1 MVKNINPSFV
11 QYLADYLKK
20 LLSNKTGTITAEQFQ
35 GSVTSAVNDYL
46 KKHYGRD
53 PAAIRS
59 VIAQSTPEAECAKA
73 IKARDLYNIGHDDKL
88 SPYKMQAQVESKS
101 NEKAL
106 ADAKAVYSD
115 AKNNTRGLVVAQP
128 WRSSTS
134 ISLPDMKQ
142 SRDSTL
148 KPNKKS
154 QQIVSFEPNKALKCG
169 NCWICNTDVMSYS
182 GPSIQSYKNDMPVR
196 ADTPDS
202 YHIGCQTPCGD
213 CEHVAA
219 IMTSYIAGMLS
230 SAGFA
235 KFYWASYYVACV
247 ECNRRKS
254 NYTGVK
260 LSATKG
266 WEVDA
271 TGIDKILNAIFPN
284 RVIEQHLSE
293 YNPIRNALTEK
304 YNNGMSS
311 AKREEFRNEVRGYI
325 KHGTSMWC
333 AVANDLM
340 RKTPLT
346 PKKINM
352 SFNVSKIIVAITG
365 HLQVIMSRLEKKAN
379 SKGKRTGKS
388 QANSKGKSSGNGS
401 KKAGGA
407 PPDNDI
413 ISSDDLYN
421 AENDVDAYIR
431 SIEQIDDA
439 KTDKDAEAE
448 AADKEDVDDEDVD
461 DEDVDDEDVDDE
473 DVDDED
479 VDDEDVDD
487 EDAMDDTKYGEALI
501 AAIDKYNATDFEVH
515 SNKLFKQYDVDADIF
530 KGLMDNLLMS
540 MDEMNKYD
548 TLLDMTKSG
557 VAAASSAKENLYPHA
572 KDDVAEME
580 FTGESMAEMN
590 NYDPRLDTT
599 KSGVDTSSA
608 VGMMSAPGAKSAD
621 TRFKME
627 NPSKSQKHNKG
638 AASNQPAIVGDDK
651 DGSQTVSGISSSS
664 EIVSDDKD
672 GSQTVSGISRL
683 SAIVS
688 PNKQRPVLL
697 VNTGHIPGSSDNTFM
712 SIDTVH
718 NKRSASNNNKSPP
731 SKAPTPPARSRP
743 SSTVQ
748 DENQLKQEQE
758 SSRPSSAVIEFYN
771 TLFPQQKESSRPSS
785 TVPTFGEKMFQSDP
799 VLPTNRIEDGGKR
812 LNKRQ
817 SKKKSQKRNQKNKTK
832 RISYIKHKQ
841 TRKNQHSRK
850 TKSKR
855 YNKK

>member
-11 QYLADYLKK
+11 QYLAAYLKK

-35 GSVTSAVNDYL
+35 GSVTSAVNNYL
-46 KKHYGRD
+46 KEHYGRD

-73 IKARDLYNIGHDDKL
+73 IKARDLYNIGHDDKI

-101 NEKAL
+101 NEKEL
-106 ADAKAVYSD
+106 ADAEAVYSD
-115 AKNNTRGLVVAQP
+115 AKNNTRGLVVAKP

-134 ISLPDMKQ
+134 ISLPD
-142 SRDSTL
+142 RDSTL

-182 GPSIQSYKNDMPVR
+182 GPSIQSYKNEMPVR

-284 RVIEQHLSE
+284 RPIEPHLSE

-311 AKREEFRNEVRGYI
+311 TKRKEFRDEVRKYI
-325 KHGTSMWC
+325 VHGTSMWC
-333 AVANDLM
+333 EVANDLM
-340 RKTPLT
+340 SKTPLT
-346 PKKINM
+346 TKKINM

-379 SKGKRTGKS
+379 SKGKSKGKS

-448 AADKEDVDDEDVD
+448 AAEAEAADKEDVDDEDVD
-461 DEDVDDEDVDDE
+461 DEDVDDEDV
-473 DVDDED
+473 
-479 VDDEDVDD
+479 
-487 EDAMDDTKYGEALI
+487 MDDTKYGEVLI
-501 AAIDKYNATDFEVH
+501 AAIDEYDATDFEVH
-515 SNKLFKQYDVDADIF
+515 SNELFEQYDVDADIF

-580 FTGESMAEMN
+580 FTDESQGILFNDNSKHSGHSGSAATVSSDEGT
-590 NYDPRLDTT
+590 DGSDTDDANQDNQDN
-599 KSGVDTSSA
+599 KEVDTHMSKSDTMEFADETRSQSTKRPNSA
-608 VGMMSAPGAKSAD
+608 ESRSQSVVNGSKYFVSITDADASAD
-621 TRFKME
+621 APHLKM
-627 NPSKSQKHNKG
+627 
-638 AASNQPAIVGDDK
+638 A
-651 DGSQTVSGISSSS
+651 T
-664 EIVSDDKD
+664 
-672 GSQTVSGISRL
+672 
-683 SAIVS
+683 
-688 PNKQRPVLL
+688 
-697 VNTGHIPGSSDNTFM
+697 
-712 SIDTVH
+712 
-718 NKRSASNNNKSPP
+718 PP
-731 SKAPTPPARSRP
+731 SRSR
-743 SSTVQ
+743 S
-748 DENQLKQEQE
+748 
-758 SSRPSSAVIEFYN
+758 
-771 TLFPQQKESSRPSS
+771 SS
-785 TVPTFGEKMFQSDP
+785 TVPTGVRSASGTPIPLFGGS
-799 VLPTNRIEDGGKR
+799 R
-812 LNKRQ
+812 LNKRH
-817 SKKKSQKRNQKNKTK
+817 SKKKSQKRNSKNKTK
-832 RISYIKHKQ
+832 RISYIKNKQ